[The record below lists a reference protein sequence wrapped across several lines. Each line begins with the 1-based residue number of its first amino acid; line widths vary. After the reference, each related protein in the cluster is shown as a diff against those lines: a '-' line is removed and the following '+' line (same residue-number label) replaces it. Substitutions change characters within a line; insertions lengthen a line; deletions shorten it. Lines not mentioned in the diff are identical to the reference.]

1 VQLPTVMT
9 TLGCDS
15 VHRTDHTT
23 ANMCSVSSVYCD
35 AVTLLS
41 GQRATH
47 DCTDGEAD
55 ASYNAASVRLSAA
68 AQCYDDMT
76 LQIL

>member
-1 VQLPTVMT
+1 
-9 TLGCDS
+9 
-15 VHRTDHTT
+15 
-23 ANMCSVSSVYCD
+23 MCSVSSVYCD